1 MTYRTPTR
9 RLSAAAAALTLA
21 LALSACST
29 GSSIEGTYFGTAGD
43 TALVLGPD
51 GTCGYTDDYDEDDG
65 VQIGVEDDC
74 SWSRSGTTIT
84 FTYKTDE
91 ANSSLR
97 KTRTVTGAVGD
108 DGALSFP
115 DQDHWNGEIY
125 TKE

>member
-1 MTYRTPTR
+1 MMRPP
-9 RLSAAAAALTLA
+9 SKKTLFLPFVLA
-21 LALSACST
+21 GALSLASCST